1 MASTRTPSRKRAASQ
16 LAARQTPTTELTA
29 LARDAARIQIAACA
43 TAATTLAQWA
53 EAADRFAQE
62 IAGDLLRRVDGD
74 DDSTPLVARVTEA
87 SGKYLRELTALP
99 RAAADQFDMHL
110 ARQSTD
116 HKEAR

>member
-1 MASTRTPSRKRAASQ
+1 MASTRTPARKRAASQ
-16 LAARQTPTTELTA
+16 LAARQTPKTELTA

-53 EAADRFAQE
+53 EAADRFAQA
-62 IAGDLLRRVDGD
+62 IADDLLRRVDGEND
-74 DDSTPLVARVTEA
+74 GTSLVAHVTEA
-87 SGKYLRELTALP
+87 SGRHLCELTALP

-110 ARQSTD
+110 ARQSTN